1 MDIDKFLTQLN
12 NLLIGKGEKELS
24 PRDQKIIQDSWAGQ
38 TYEDMNIPGYT
49 IDYIKKIAAPA
60 LWKKLSDLT
69 GQRVTKKNLRLVLES
84 VPKPSTS
91 IPEPTQSS
99 PLFKLDLSDAPYVS
113 DFYGRTNE
121 LAQLEQWIVTDNCP
135 LVALLGITG
144 IGKTALSAKLVE
156 QIKDQFEY
164 VIWRT
169 LNHTPSVE
177 ELLSDLIQFLS
188 NHQENPSSTT
198 LDNLVSRLM
207 YYLNQHRCLVVLD
220 QVEAIMDAGQSSG
233 IYKEGYQGYGNLL
246 QSIGYKRHQS
256 CLLLTSQEP
265 PQEVKELVIRAG
277 RIREFQLKG
286 LRKEE
291 AKALLSNYGL
301 SKSVHGVGQL
311 IDRYK
316 GHPLALKIAVRTIQN
331 CHNGKISDF
340 LKGSLFI
347 GDVLL
352 SLLDQQFYHL
362 SDFDQE
368 LMNYLAMATE
378 PVSTQHLLAE
388 FSSYPN
394 RATSEIKTS
403 LNNLLQR
410 SLIEKN
416 YQDMGE
422 VFFTLDPVI
431 KKYLNKRLY
440 QGG

>member
-1 MDIDKFLTQLN
+1 MEIDKLLTQLN

-24 PRDQKIIQDSWAGQ
+24 PRDQKIIQDSWVGQ
-38 TYEDMNIPGYT
+38 TYEEMNIPGYT
-49 IDYIKKIAAPA
+49 TDYIKKIAAPS
-60 LWKKLSDLT
+60 LWKKLSNLT

-84 VPKPSTS
+84 VSKPSSS
-91 IPEPTQSS
+91 IPEQTDSS
-99 PLFKLDLSDAPYVS
+99 PLLKLDLSDAPYVS

-121 LAQLEQWIVTDNCP
+121 LAQLEQWIVTDKSP
-135 LVALLGITG
+135 LVAILGITG
-144 IGKTALSAKLVE
+144 IGKTALSVKLVE

-198 LDNLVSRLM
+198 LNNLVSRLM

-220 QVEAIMDAGQSSG
+220 QVEAILDAGQSSG
-233 IYKEGYQGYGNLL
+233 IYKEAYQGYGNLL
-246 QSIGYKRHQS
+246 QSIGDKRHQS
-256 CLLLTSQEP
+256 CLLLITQEP
-265 PQEVKELVIRAG
+265 PQEVKELVIRQG

-286 LRKEE
+286 LRNQD
-291 AKALLSNYGL
+291 AKALLSKYRF
-301 SKSVHGVGQL
+301 SKSVHGLGQL
-311 IDRYK
+311 IDNYK

-340 LKGSLFI
+340 IQGSLFI
-347 GDVLL
+347 SDLLL
-352 SLLDQQFYHL
+352 SLLDKQFSHL
-362 SDFDQE
+362 SDFEQE
-368 LMNYLAMATE
+368 LMHYLAMANE

-388 FSSYPN
+388 FSSSPN
-394 RATSEIKTS
+394 RASSEIKTS

-416 YQDMGE
+416 SQDFGE

-431 KKYLNKRLY
+431 KKYLNKRFY
-440 QGG
+440 QGT